1 MSKKGDTTYR
11 TAELVPLRDM
21 KEIKG
26 KYSEIT
32 RMDYYFGT
40 TFQEDYLHIT
50 LTDEQDIPDA
60 AGKLRAIYHNLMKL
74 DYDNLRTRTD
84 NTVSAV
90 NNIEQKTPIELFA
103 EFYKLR
109 NNDEMSEE
117 QKAYVKKLIEEIWE
131 EN

>member
-1 MSKKGDTTYR
+1 MSEKGDTTYR

-32 RMDYYFGT
+32 RMGYYFGT
-40 TFQEDYLHIT
+40 TLQEDYLHIT

-84 NTVSAV
+84 NTVSATL
-90 NNIEQKTPIELFA
+90 N
-103 EFYKLR
+103 
-109 NNDEMSEE
+109 
-117 QKAYVKKLIEEIWE
+117 KKRLL
-131 EN
+131 NFSLNSTN